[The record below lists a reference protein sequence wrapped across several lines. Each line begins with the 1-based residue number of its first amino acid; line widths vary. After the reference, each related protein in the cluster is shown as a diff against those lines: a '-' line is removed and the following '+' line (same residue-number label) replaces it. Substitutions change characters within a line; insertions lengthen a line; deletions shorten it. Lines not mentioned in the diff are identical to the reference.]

1 MTSPAAPESNP
12 LIQIRFQPE
21 DLLVQAPAGTPL
33 QAVAD
38 AAGADITFGCR
49 SGSCG
54 TCRVRILAGLEH
66 CSSEA
71 PEERDFLAGLQAPHD
86 HRLAC
91 QVAVHGPV
99 TVEYLGID

>member
-1 MTSPAAPESNP
+1 MTMVQVHF
-12 LIQIRFQPE
+12 LPE

-33 QAVAD
+33 QAIAD

-54 TCRVRILAGLEH
+54 TCRVRVRSGQCSAMGSEERAYLAGIR
-66 CSSEA
+66 A
-71 PEERDFLAGLQAPHD
+71 PED

-91 QVAVHGPV
+91 QV
-99 TVEYLGID
+99 TVEANLELEYLGIEP